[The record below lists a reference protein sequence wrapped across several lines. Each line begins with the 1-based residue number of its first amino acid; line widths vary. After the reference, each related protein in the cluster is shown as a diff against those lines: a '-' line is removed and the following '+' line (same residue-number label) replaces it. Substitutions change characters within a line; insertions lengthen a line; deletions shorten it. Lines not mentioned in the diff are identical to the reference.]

1 MNYASGCD
9 ESEMRERNV
18 ARAGFACGRH
28 GERSTTGGGGGA
40 SGDSRDLAGA
50 LRAWGLAGLLQR
62 GRRVPGRGVTFRR
75 KVPLH

>member
-1 MNYASGCD
+1 MLVLLAEGTVKD
-9 ESEMRERNV
+9 RRQAAV
-18 ARAGFACGRH
+18 
-28 GERSTTGGGGGA
+28 GGA